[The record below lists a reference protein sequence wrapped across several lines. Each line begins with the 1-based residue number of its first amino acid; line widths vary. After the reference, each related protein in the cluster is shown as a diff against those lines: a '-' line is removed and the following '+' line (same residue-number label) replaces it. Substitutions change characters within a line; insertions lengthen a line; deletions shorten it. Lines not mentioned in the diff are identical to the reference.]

1 MYGLLSFSLRICN
14 LKSAFDMKCL
24 IESFA
29 FIPGRK
35 DGSGR
40 KGGWMMCVCGT
51 GWGTEIMEGK
61 ETRIKSTRR
70 SISIIGHQHHWASS
84 A

>member
-1 MYGLLSFSLRICN
+1 MTLTQCKVLESRSMYGLLSFSLRICN

-29 FIPGRK
+29 FISGRK

-40 KGGWMMCVCGT
+40 KGGWMMCVWYIQDG
-51 GWGTEIMEGK
+51 GQRLWK
-61 ETRIKSTRR
+61 ERR
-70 SISIIGHQHHWASS
+70 PE
-84 A
+84 

>member
-40 KGGWMMCVCGT
+40 KGGWMICVWYRMGDRDY
-51 GWGTEIMEGK
+51 GRKGDQNK
-61 ETRIKSTRR
+61 E
-70 SISIIGHQHHWASS
+70 H
-84 A
+84 